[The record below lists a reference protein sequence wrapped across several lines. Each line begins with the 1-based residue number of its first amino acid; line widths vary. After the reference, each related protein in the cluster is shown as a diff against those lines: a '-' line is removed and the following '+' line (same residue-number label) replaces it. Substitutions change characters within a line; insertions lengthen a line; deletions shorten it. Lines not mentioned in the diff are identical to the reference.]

1 MDIDEFWNGNYYWPQ
16 LPKMTKGGVFSESVD
31 VNQYG
36 DGIITSEKPTA
47 ESLLN
52 ITFDIGDVDELQ
64 DITNNYI
71 IQYKVDGVLDLDENG
86 RVELLTEDVT
96 DTLELDFNRQAF

>member
-1 MDIDEFWNGNYYWPQ
+1 MQE
-16 LPKMTKGGVFSESVD
+16 V
-31 VNQYG
+31 
-36 DGIITSEKPTA
+36 
-47 ESLLN
+47 
-52 ITFDIGDVDELQ
+52 

>member
-1 MDIDEFWNGNYYWPQ
+1 MKWVSKNKKFIIKLAK
-16 LPKMTKGGVFSESVD
+16 LPMPKITFASVD

-36 DGIITSEKPTA
+36 DGIISSEKPTS
-47 ESLLN
+47 ETLLN
-52 ITFDIGDVDELQ
+52 ITFDVGDVDELQ

-71 IQYKVDGVLDLDENG
+71 IQYKVDGVLDLDDNG